1 MYSCKAILL
10 LDLAAL
16 SNKYLVLTS
25 YKLTAMKLQ
34 NIWVI
39 RHVQACKGE
48 MLTMYRQKYD
58 GMKWLRN
65 KTQWAILACNLADA
79 KICNL
84 R

>member
-48 MLTMYRQKYD
+48 MFTMYRR
-58 GMKWLRN
+58 WN
-65 KTQWAILACNLADA
+65 EVVA
-79 KICNL
+79 K
-84 R
+84 